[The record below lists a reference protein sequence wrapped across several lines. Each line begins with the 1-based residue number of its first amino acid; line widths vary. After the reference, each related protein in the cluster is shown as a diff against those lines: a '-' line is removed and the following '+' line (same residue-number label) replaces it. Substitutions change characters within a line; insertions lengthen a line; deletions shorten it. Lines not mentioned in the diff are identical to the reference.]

1 MAEEDL
7 YAVLGLQRGAG
18 SHRIREAYRRLA
30 KALHPDLNPGNP
42 GAGERFKE
50 VVRAYWVL
58 SDQQRRETYL
68 KATLHCRFD
77 ADSPEKNTSD
87 IRTEPKVYRTKSE
100 PESGRDVLIRMPLT
114 LEEIGSG
121 VMKKVKIRRQCCCAQ
136 CQGSG
141 IAGDVA
147 DQSCPVCKGTGQVP
161 NLMDLSA
168 RGPQRWIS
176 CRKCAGTGMKA
187 LITCQSCAGRGLQI
201 KETFVTIGIPPGS
214 NDRDKIVVKGQ
225 GHDGILG
232 GKPGDLKVILQQKPH
247 PYLERN
253 GADLIY
259 RCPVTFLQWLEGDE
273 LLVPSLQ
280 GPISLNL
287 ERGSRPTGTLKVRG
301 RGLPR
306 SNGERGDLL
315 VQYRLCVPEQVS
327 RRQKQLLKRL
337 ESTPGFSPK
346 SDSRGWYP
354 RAEKTDK
361 SKL

>member
-7 YAVLGLQRGAG
+7 YAVLGLQRGAD

-58 SDQQRRETYL
+58 SDQQRRESYL
-68 KATLHCRFD
+68 KATLYYHFD
-77 ADSPEKNTSD
+77 PVSPERNPSNL
-87 IRTEPKVYRTKSE
+87 RTKPKVYRTRSE
-100 PESGRDVLIRMPLT
+100 PEMGRDILIRLSLT
-114 LEEIGSG
+114 LEEIAGG
-121 VMKKVKIRRQCCCAQ
+121 VMKKVKIRRLCCCAE
-136 CQGSG
+136 CRGSG
-141 IAGDVA
+141 IAGNVA

-161 NLMDLSA
+161 NLTDLSA
-168 RGPQRWIS
+168 RGSRRWIP
-176 CRKCAGTGMKA
+176 CRKCAGTGMRT
-187 LITCQSCAGRGLQI
+187 LIICHTCAGRGQQI
-201 KETFVTIGIPPGS
+201 KETLVTIGIPPGS

-225 GHDGILG
+225 GHDGTLG
-232 GKPGDLKVILQQKPH
+232 GEPGDLKVIVQQKAH

-273 LLVPSLQ
+273 LQVPSLR
-280 GPISLNL
+280 GAISLKL
-287 ERGSRPTGTLKVRG
+287 EPGGKPSGTLKVRG
-301 RGLPR
+301 RGLPKPD
-306 SNGERGDLL
+306 GERGDLL
-315 VQYRLCVPEQVS
+315 VQYYLCVPERIS
-327 RRQKQLLKRL
+327 RKQMQIMKRL

-354 RAEKTDK
+354 RSDNTDK